1 MCLTS
6 DSPCWTGTLRD
17 DLRLGRCGVMP
28 PPGAKRPGLS
38 VVRSLGSASLS
49 QRGVI
54 PTVKPAALEGERTT
68 VLGQG
73 AVVWFEVFVPGIVT
87 AKPSKHGQEPRK
99 PGGSRATF
107 RPVSRGSGGRTFAE
121 RSARS
126 RARHPASRRCPP
138 LDSLAA
144 WCRPRGCLHAQSVAT
159 SSGAEAFTERWLL
172 TLPLGIVRSLP
183 QAVIPAQGMFRPR
196 R

>member
-17 DLRLGRCGVMP
+17 DLRLGRCGAMP

-99 PGGSRATF
+99 PGGSRETF
-107 RPVSRGSGGRTFAE
+107 RPVSRGLAVGRLQSAAHAVARGIRPADGVRHSTLWRPGVGHAAVCTRNPSPRHRE
-121 RSARS
+121 RRLSPSAGYS
-126 RARHPASRRCPP
+126 PCPWESCARCPK
-138 LDSLAA
+138 
-144 WCRPRGCLHAQSVAT
+144 Q
-159 SSGAEAFTERWLL
+159 
-172 TLPLGIVRSLP
+172 
-183 QAVIPAQGMFRPR
+183 
-196 R
+196 